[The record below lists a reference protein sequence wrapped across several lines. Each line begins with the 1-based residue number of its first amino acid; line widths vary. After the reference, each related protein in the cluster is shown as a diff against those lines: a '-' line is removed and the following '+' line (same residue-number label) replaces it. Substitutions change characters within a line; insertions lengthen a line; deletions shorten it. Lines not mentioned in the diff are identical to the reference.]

1 MKSKTTIVCIFL
13 VLILSMFVTCSFVAC
28 DKEDD
33 NRIAL
38 TVDNVQQY
46 VTLSCKGYGDP
57 SSYKNGYYSRLF
69 ASASTEGIAG
79 YEYENVFIT
88 VKINFDD
95 GTNYAD
101 PEIDLSLNVGGNA
114 YESTTF
120 LICLKNDYYLIP
132 STVSGS
138 TISANTY
145 YEIISVSGYVKK
157 A

>member
-1 MKSKTTIVCIFL
+1 M
-13 VLILSMFVTCSFVAC
+13 
-28 DKEDD
+28 
-33 NRIAL
+33 
-38 TVDNVQQY
+38 
-46 VTLSCKGYGDP
+46 
-57 SSYKNGYYSRLF
+57 F

-101 PEIDLSLNVGGNA
+101 PEIDLSLNVGGKA
-114 YESTTF
+114 YNSTSF
-120 LICLKNDYYLIP
+120 LICKKNDYYLIP